1 MIYEKIQGWFNLV
14 QRIMKKK
21 ILVSLMFI
29 VMLWI
34 VVTNVIMTFRNPQ
47 MTQTQLFLHIP
58 KTVILNFDK

>member
-21 ILVSLMFI
+21 ILVALMFI

-47 MTQTQLFLHIP
+47 MTQTQLF
-58 KTVILNFDK
+58 TRTTN